1 MAIAF
6 YPSLKKAHTNKVCAN
21 MAIAL
26 SILEKSTIP
35 LTYVEFRIIRLKKE
49 VLRRCE
55 TGRVP
60 SRMGKLS
67 LTVISKGS

>member
-1 MAIAF
+1 MAIPI

-35 LTYVEFRIIRLKKE
+35 LTYVEFRII
-49 VLRRCE
+49 
-55 TGRVP
+55 
-60 SRMGKLS
+60 
-67 LTVISKGS
+67 